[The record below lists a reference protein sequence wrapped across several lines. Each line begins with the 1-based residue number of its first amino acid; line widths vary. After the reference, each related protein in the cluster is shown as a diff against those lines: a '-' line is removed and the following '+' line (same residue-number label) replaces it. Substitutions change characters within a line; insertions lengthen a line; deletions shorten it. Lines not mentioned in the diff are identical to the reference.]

1 MAKTN
6 PPTTPQTT
14 PQSTPQSTTQALT
27 LQMTPLKAA
36 LCDAPGLKLDVLLR
50 VQALGEAP
58 TQRTPLSI
66 ALVID
71 RSGSMAHGKLQA
83 AKDCARDLVKRLHPQ
98 DEVSLVVYD
107 DKVQVAMPLTLV
119 EQARISLQAV
129 LACID
134 SGGSTDL
141 HGGWLAG
148 AQQLAPRT
156 GQGRMCRVI
165 LLSDGQAN
173 HGITDEDEISQ
184 QVRLLAN
191 SGVTTTTVGIGSGFN
206 ESLMTAMAVAGQGNA
221 HYGDRAEDLAEP
233 FDAELGLLAHLAWR
247 DVKVQIGSATS
258 RWELLNDYALIGN
271 GQWSLPSIPA
281 NAEAWACF
289 SVRMSSALSAQSRS
303 RQGKALHVTVT
314 ARDAQ
319 GEEQRFTASLEALP
333 VVDAATWAQ
342 TPADELVARR
352 LVELQS
358 ANLQRSIRQAVQ
370 RRDWREA
377 EMLLRQVKALASEHP
392 WIQGTVEQLEELL
405 SRRDHERMEKEL
417 AYASF
422 SMSRRVAE
430 VDEMASF
437 SAAEESAKPAY
448 LRRKSRQGRGSGA

>member
-1 MAKTN
+1 
-6 PPTTPQTT
+6 
-14 PQSTPQSTTQALT
+14 
-27 LQMTPLKAA
+27 MTPLKAA

-50 VQALGEAP
+50 VQALGQAP

-71 RSGSMAHGKLQA
+71 RSGSMADGKLHA
-83 AKDCARDLVKRLHPQ
+83 AKECARDLVKRLHPQ
-98 DEVSLVVYD
+98 DEVSVVVYD
-107 DKVQVAMPLTLV
+107 DKVQVALPLAPV
-119 EQARISLQAV
+119 AQARQSIEAV
-129 LACID
+129 LACFD
-134 SGGSTDL
+134 CVGSSDL
-141 HGGWLAG
+141 HAGWLAG
-148 AQQLAPRT
+148 VQQLAPRT

-173 HGITDEDEISQ
+173 HGVTSEDEISQ
-184 QVRLLAN
+184 LVRMLAQ

-221 HYGDRAEDLAEP
+221 HYGDRAADLAEP

-258 RWELLNDYALIGN
+258 RWELLNDYASRGN

-289 SVRMSSALSAQSRS
+289 SVRMSSAMSAQTRS
-303 RQGKALHVTVT
+303 RQGNALHVTFA

-319 GEEQRFTASLEALP
+319 GTEHQFVASLAALP
-333 VVDAATWAQ
+333 LVDAATWAQ
-342 TPADELVARR
+342 MPADELVARR
-352 LVELQS
+352 LVELES
-358 ANLQRSIRQAVQ
+358 ARLQRSVRQAVQ

-377 EMLLRQVKALASEHP
+377 EKLLLRVKALAAGHP
-392 WIQGTVEQLEELL
+392 WIQGTVEELEELL
-405 SRRDHERMEKEL
+405 RRRDHERMEKEL

-422 SMSRRVAE
+422 SMNRRVAE
-430 VDEMASF
+430 IGESGDFSMHLEAS
-437 SAAEESAKPAY
+437 KPAY
-448 LRRKSRQGRGSGA
+448 LRRKSMQGRGSKP

>member
-1 MAKTN
+1 MAK
-6 PPTTPQTT
+6 TTPQTT
-14 PQSTPQSTTQALT
+14 TESHTQGLT
-27 LQMTPLKAA
+27 LQITPLKAA
-36 LCDAPGLKLDVLLR
+36 LCESPSLKLDVLLR
-50 VQALGEAP
+50 VQALGDAP

-71 RSGSMAHGKLQA
+71 RSGSMADCKLQA
-83 AKDCARDLVKRLHPQ
+83 AKDCARDLVNRLDLQ
-98 DEVSLVVYD
+98 DEVSVVVYD
-107 DKVQVAMPLTLV
+107 DKVQVALPLTLV
-119 EQARISLQAV
+119 SKARQSIEAV

-134 SGGSTDL
+134 CGGSTDL

-173 HGITDEDEISQ
+173 HGITNEDEISQ
-184 QVRLLAN
+184 QVRLLAD

-221 HYGDRAEDLAEP
+221 HYGDRAQDLAEP

-258 RWELLNDYALIGN
+258 RWELLNDYASTGN

-289 SVRMSSALSAQSRS
+289 SVRMSSAISAQTRS
-303 RQGKALHVTVT
+303 RQGRALHVTVT

-319 GEEQRFTASLEALP
+319 GQEHRFTASLPALP
-333 VVDAATWAQ
+333 TVDAAAWAQ
-342 TPADELVARR
+342 IPADELVARR
-352 LVELQS
+352 LVELES
-358 ANLQRSIRQAVQ
+358 ARLQRNVRQAVQ

-377 EMLLRQVKALASEHP
+377 EKLLRQVKALAAEHP

-430 VDEMASF
+430 VDELASF
-437 SAAEESAKPAY
+437 SAASESAKPAY
-448 LRRKSRQGRGSGA
+448 LRRKSLQGRGSST

>member
-1 MAKTN
+1 MAE
-6 PPTTPQTT
+6 TTPQQTQ
-14 PQSTPQSTTQALT
+14 QSAEQTQGLN

-58 TQRTPLSI
+58 SQRTPLSI

-71 RSGSMAHGKLQA
+71 RSGSMAGGKLEA

-98 DEVSLVVYD
+98 DEVSVVAYD
-107 DKVQVAMPLTLV
+107 DEVQVVLPLATV
-119 EQARISLQAV
+119 DQARISIEAV

-134 SGGSTDL
+134 CGGSTDL

-148 AQQLAPRT
+148 AQQLAART
-156 GQGRMCRVI
+156 RQGRMCRVI

-173 HGITDEDEISQ
+173 HGITAQDEISQ
-184 QVRLLAN
+184 QVRLLAD

-247 DVKVQIGSATS
+247 HVRVQIGSATS
-258 RWELLNDYALIGN
+258 RWEMLNDYALTGN

-281 NAEAWACF
+281 KAEAWACF
-289 SVRMSSALSAQSRS
+289 SVRMSSAIAAQSRS

-314 ARDAQ
+314 ARAAR
-319 GEEQRFTASLEALP
+319 GAEQRFTASLEALP

-342 TPADELVARR
+342 MPVDELVARR

-358 ANLQRSIRQAVQ
+358 ARLQRSVRQAVQ
-370 RRDWREA
+370 RRDWNEA
-377 EMLLRQVKALASEHP
+377 QRLLRQMYVLASEHP

-430 VDEMASF
+430 VEELARF
-437 SAAEESAKPAY
+437 SAAEESVKPAY
-448 LRRKSRQGRGSGA
+448 LRRKSLQGRGRSS